1 MDKSLSV
8 LLKSYSNMIPGR
20 FSTRKVKL
28 FIKAKK
34 LKGKQKRLLI
44 RKLKVKRIIKHK
56 RLTPRQVF
64 IGKGSLKHTSNKVT
78 ITLYTYSLLKRFL
91 LRKIKRLIH
100 FLYFPQKTLVL
111 YITKDLLDPQGK
123 RKRISYNRPLSLQ
136 EFLFSPDYHKILT
149 NHVKI
154 KVPRKN
160 KPTRKAKRK
169 AKAKASRPTKYSDAN
184 KIPSY

>member
-1 MDKSLSV
+1 M
-8 LLKSYSNMIPGR
+8 LKSYSNMIPGR

-28 FIKAKK
+28 FLKAKK
-34 LKGKQKRLLI
+34 LKGKEKRILI

-64 IGKGSLKHTSNKVT
+64 VGKGSLKHTSDKVT

-111 YITKDLLDPQGK
+111 YITKDLLDPQRK
-123 RKRISYNRPLSLQ
+123 RKIISYNRPLSLD
-136 EFLFSPDYHKILT
+136 EFLYSPAYHKIMT
-149 NHVKI
+149 EHVKI
-154 KVPRKN
+154 KVPRKGIS
-160 KPTRKAKRK
+160 TRKSRRK
-169 AKAKASRPTKYSDAN
+169 AKAKASRPTRFSDAHR
-184 KIPSY
+184 IPSY